1 MINWLLFVN
10 LWQDRVSLLVLRD
23 RRHGD
28 NHMVARKQA
37 QKREGG
43 KGGSAFLPRAHFN
56 YLIFFQRCPTSTIDW

>member
-23 RRHGD
+23 RRHSD

-37 QKREGG
+37 QKRERGTREDQHSSLG
-43 KGGSAFLPRAHFN
+43 N
-56 YLIFFQRCPTSTIDW
+56 TLIT